1 MVFFKNFLNFL
12 GLQLYPEKG
21 NFLTQYNNPMFK
33 IAVLASTK
41 GTDLQAII
49 DELKTGKMPGIELSI
64 VISNKKDCYALQR
77 AKEQGYKTAFID
89 PKNKTREEF
98 DQKMAE
104 ILEKEKIDLIVLV
117 GYMRILSTTFVKKF
131 KNRIINVHPA
141 LIPKYCGPQFFGSN
155 VHEAVLAAHEKETGM
170 TIHYVDEGV
179 DTGKIILQKTCPV
192 TPTDTPETLKE
203 KVQALEKKW
212 YPEVI
217 RRLKK

>member
-1 MVFFKNFLNFL
+1 
-12 GLQLYPEKG
+12 
-21 NFLTQYNNPMFK
+21 MFK
-33 IAVLASTK
+33 IAVLASTN

-49 DELKTGKMPGIELSI
+49 DEMKAGKMPSIELAI
-64 VISNKKDCYALQR
+64 VASNKQNCYALER
-77 AKEQGYKTAFID
+77 AKEQGFKTTFID
-89 PKNKTREEF
+89 PKGKTREEF
-98 DQKMAE
+98 DKEMAAV
-104 ILEKEKIDLIVLV
+104 LEKEKIDLVVLV
-117 GYMRILSTTFVKKF
+117 GYMRILSTEFVRKF

-141 LIPKYCGPQFFGSN
+141 LIPKFCGPSFFGAN

-192 TPTDTPETLKE
+192 TPDDTVNSLKE

-217 RRLKK
+217 RAMAKKA

>member
-1 MVFFKNFLNFL
+1 
-12 GLQLYPEKG
+12 
-21 NFLTQYNNPMFK
+21 MFK
-33 IAVLASTK
+33 IAVLASTN

-49 DELKTGKMPGIELSI
+49 DEMKAGKMPGIELAI
-64 VISNKKDCYALQR
+64 VASNKQNCYALQR
-77 AKEQGYKTAFID
+77 AKDQGYKTAFID

-98 DQKMAE
+98 DMEMAAVIE
-104 ILEKEKIDLIVLV
+104 QEKVDLIVLV
-117 GYMRILSTTFVKKF
+117 GYMRILSTEFVRKF

-192 TPTDTPETLKE
+192 TSEDTVDSLKE
-203 KVQALEKKW
+203 KVQDLEKKW

-217 RRLKK
+217 RNLAKSEIAI

>member
-1 MVFFKNFLNFL
+1 
-12 GLQLYPEKG
+12 
-21 NFLTQYNNPMFK
+21 MFK

-49 DELKTGKMPGIELSI
+49 DELKAGKMPGIELAI
-64 VISNKKDCYALQR
+64 VASNKKDCYTLQR
-77 AKEQGYKTAFID
+77 AREQGYKTVFIN

-117 GYMRILSTTFVKKF
+117 GYMRILSMDFVKKF

-155 VHEAVLAAHEKETGM
+155 VHEAVLKAKEKETGM

-192 TPTDTPETLKE
+192 TPADTPESLKE
-203 KVQALEKKW
+203 KVQALEKEW

-217 RRLKK
+217 RRLAK